1 MELARLEE
9 KVFLLGMWKS
19 IDEMEDN
26 ITLGELH
33 RHFLT
38 HQENEYNDRAFTAS
52 LKGVKLDPWVDPDE
66 EETST
71 KRSSFEEIKER
82 AALRAAI
89 ANGDVSPDSHLAR
102 GLSEPQA
109 FEGFGYIEEE

>member
-1 MELARLEE
+1 MELAKLEE

-38 HQENEYNDRAFTAS
+38 HQEKEYNERAFAAS

-66 EETST
+66 EPVE
-71 KRSSFEEIKER
+71 SSFEQIKRR
-82 AALRAAI
+82 AAIRAAI
-89 ANGDVSPDSHLAR
+89 ANGEISADSDLAKEA
-102 GLSEPQA
+102 SERKP
-109 FEGFGYIEEE
+109 FEGFGYEEA